1 MGMSIEVTN
10 DNFAAEVVQRSY
22 DKPVLVDFFAQ
33 WCGPCQLLKPLLEKL
48 AQEYDFVLA
57 KIDIDQNPELAKTY
71 GVEGVPDVRFV
82 VDGAIANGF
91 VGMLPEPQ
99 VRDLLTQLN
108 LKSPLEDGLDAIRAA
123 RASGDLALAKRLFG
137 ELIQTHPEDRR
148 LILAA
153 AQFLV
158 SQNSLESAEKLLSII
173 QEPEKPYFQM
183 AQAVRGLIQFTRE
196 LATLPDSDS
205 EAGSLDWQY
214 AQAVRATLA
223 EDYEIALQSFLAIVG
238 RDRKYRQDGARK
250 AMITVFDLLGDD
262 DSLTKDY
269 RKKLMQTMY

>member
-123 RASGDLALAKRLFG
+123 KASGDLAQTKRLFG
-137 ELIQTHPEDRR
+137 ELIQTHPDDRR
-148 LILAA
+148 LILEA

-173 QEPEKPYFQM
+173 QESEKPYFQM

-205 EAGSLDWQY
+205 EAGSLDRQY
-214 AQAVRATLA
+214 AQAVQATLA
-223 EDYEIALQSFLAIVG
+223 EDYETALQSFLAIVG

>member
-108 LKSPLEDGLDAIRAA
+108 LKSPLEDGLDVIRAA

-183 AQAVRGLIQFTRE
+183 AQAVRGVIQFTRE

>member
-108 LKSPLEDGLDAIRAA
+108 LKSPLEDGLDAVRAA
-123 RASGDLALAKRLFG
+123 RSSGDLALAKRLFG

-196 LATLPDSDS
+196 LATLPDLDS

>member
-123 RASGDLALAKRLFG
+123 RTSGDLGQTKRLFG
-137 ELIQTHPEDRR
+137 ELIQTYPEDRR

-196 LATLPDSDS
+196 LATLPDLDS

>member
-123 RASGDLALAKRLFG
+123 RTSGDLGQTKRLFG

-173 QEPEKPYFQM
+173 QESEKPYFQM

-196 LATLPDSDS
+196 LATLPDLDS

>member
-123 RASGDLALAKRLFG
+123 KASGDLAQTKRLFG
-137 ELIQTHPEDRR
+137 ELIQTHPDDRR
-148 LILAA
+148 LILEA

-173 QEPEKPYFQM
+173 QESEKPYFQM

-205 EAGSLDWQY
+205 EAGSLDRQY
-214 AQAVRATLA
+214 AQAVQATLA
-223 EDYEIALQSFLAIVG
+223 EDYETALQSFLAIVG

-262 DSLTKDY
+262 NFLTKDY

>member
-10 DNFAAEVVQRSY
+10 DNFTAEVVQRSY

-108 LKSPLEDGLDAIRAA
+108 LKSPLEDGLDAVRAA
-123 RASGDLALAKRLFG
+123 RSSGDLALAKRLFG

>member
-123 RASGDLALAKRLFG
+123 RASGDLVLAKRLFG

>member
-1 MGMSIEVTN
+1 MSVDVTS

-22 DKPVLVDFFAQ
+22 DKPVLVDFFAH
-33 WCGPCQLLKPLLEKL
+33 WCGPCQMLKPMLEKL

-71 GVEGVPDVRFV
+71 AVEGVPDVRIV

-99 VRDLLTQLN
+99 VRELLTQLH
-108 LKSPLEDGLDAIRAA
+108 LKSPLEEGLDAIRAS
-123 RASGDLALAKRLFG
+123 RADGDLVRAKRLFS
-137 ELIQTHPEDRR
+137 ELIQTYPEDRQ
-148 LILAA
+148 LILEAA
-153 AQFLV
+153 HFLV
-158 SQNSLESAEKLLSII
+158 SQNSLESAEKLLAVI
-173 QEPEKPYFQM
+173 QPSEKPYFQM

-196 LATLPDSDS
+196 LATLTESAAEPDS
-205 EAGSLDWQY
+205 LDHQY
-214 AQAVRATLA
+214 TQAVQATLG
-223 EDYEIALQSFLAIVG
+223 EDYEAALQGFLAIVG

>member
-108 LKSPLEDGLDAIRAA
+108 LKSPLEDGLDVIRAA

-183 AQAVRGLIQFTRE
+183 AQAVRGVIQFTRE

-205 EAGSLDWQY
+205 EAGSLNWQY

>member
-108 LKSPLEDGLDAIRAA
+108 LKSPLEDGLDAVRAA
-123 RASGDLALAKRLFG
+123 RSSGDLALAKRLFG